1 MEIDAMTKEL
11 MQKNEM
17 IKSQAE
23 KLKNINEKNPFQN
36 SFIDQ
41 KLENKK
47 TAQFLAKGMKN
58 TNETNEIINPE
69 AFIDKESRRK
79 TSVSSVSGSNRSIQ
93 THNSLK
99 SSNFEFEK
107 VEKGEKAEKETEN
120 NKREQ
125 NESSFLYE
133 RDFFNRRPLNEK
145 KN

>member
-11 MQKNEM
+11 IQKNEM

-23 KLKNINEKNPFQN
+23 KLKNLNEKNPFQN

-47 TAQFLAKGMKN
+47 TAQFLAKAMKN

-69 AFIDKESRRK
+69 AFNDKESRRK
-79 TSVSSVSGSNRSIQ
+79 TSLSSVSGSNRSIQ

-107 VEKGEKAEKETEN
+107 GEKAEKGTEN
-120 NKREQ
+120 NKKEQ
-125 NESSFLYE
+125 TESSFLYE
-133 RDFFNRRPLNEK
+133 R
-145 KN
+145 